1 MKIVQCRNRYYKE
14 KQNIRSL
21 YLPVLQK
28 LMSKYEYIPIGEE
41 GVLLQI
47 KGNCKIVFFTFFI
60 GNFSKKS
67 KKEKSAYGKEV
78 L

>member
-1 MKIVQCRNRYYKE
+1 M
-14 KQNIRSL
+14 
-21 YLPVLQK
+21 LQK

>member
-1 MKIVQCRNRYYKE
+1 
-14 KQNIRSL
+14 
-21 YLPVLQK
+21 
-28 LMSKYEYIPIGEE
+28 MSKYEYIPIGEE

-67 KKEKSAYGKEV
+67 KKEKSAYGRAGTTRKDV
-78 L
+78 LASLFTVNNIYI